1 LEFNFIATTFRY
13 KEEDLMDELREL
25 FYEFGDLSTNISTT
39 NIDGLIVGYCL
50 KDPIEFIFFIRQK
63 LRDVPWEI
71 RYLLRFIPIEKV
83 VLTDILEIK
92 DISIE
97 LMKKIPSDESLK
109 IQIEK
114 RHTNLKQLDIINE
127 IAPFISTKVD
137 LTNPSWILLIEIIGK
152 FTGISVIKNEILFSS
167 MIEKRNLE

>member
-1 LEFNFIATTFRY
+1 
-13 KEEDLMDELREL
+13 
-25 FYEFGDLSTNISTT
+25 
-39 NIDGLIVGYCL
+39 
-50 KDPIEFIFFIRQK
+50 
-63 LRDVPWEI
+63 
-71 RYLLRFIPIEKV
+71 
-83 VLTDILEIK
+83 LEIK

-97 LMKKIPSDESLK
+97 LMKKIPTDGSLK

-152 FTGISVIKNEILFSS
+152 YTGISVIKNEILFSS

>member
-25 FYEFGDLSTNISTT
+25 FYEFGDLSTNTRTT